1 MKVTN
6 QTISLIKNRFRD
18 HSKPKINQS
27 QLAEHM
33 QLGKAWVSKL
43 MNRKLQNLSEKQVEL
58 LEEFLD
64 IRLQA
69 FVDVSNHVSPLAQ
82 QLSAKM
88 QESAAVATIVGAL
101 LEIDTRLPS
110 GPEWI
115 KARDMTRIGKSIIR
129 IALAND
135 NKPNK
140 VARLTLDLL
149 RAKDP
154 PPVAT
159 AGMSTPD
166 VDESPGPDSE
176 DPAH

>member
-43 MNRKLQNLSEKQVEL
+43 MNKKLQNLSEKQVKL

-69 FVDVSNHVSPLAQ
+69 FVDVSNHVSPLAKE
-82 QLSAKM
+82 LSAKM
-88 QESAAVATIVGAL
+88 QESAAVAKIVEAL
-101 LEIDTRLPS
+101 LEIETHISS

-115 KARDMTRIGKSIIR
+115 RTRDMTRIGKSIIR
-129 IALAND
+129 IALANED
-135 NKPNK
+135 KPGK
-140 VARLTLDLL
+140 VARLVLELL
-149 RAKDP
+149 RPEDP
-154 PPVAT
+154 PTV
-159 AGMSTPD
+159 
-166 VDESPGPDSE
+166 VDEPPAAGSE
-176 DPAH
+176 DPA